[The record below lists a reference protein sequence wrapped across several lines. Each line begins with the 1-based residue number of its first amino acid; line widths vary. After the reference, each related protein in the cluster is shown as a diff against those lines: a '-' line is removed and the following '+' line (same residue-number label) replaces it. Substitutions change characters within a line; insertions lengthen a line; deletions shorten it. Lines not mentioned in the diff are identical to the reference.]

1 LRTDNAPLLL
11 GWRTTTREDRKE
23 EERDAIED
31 LMRTHGYD
39 QKEAEAAYHLSRARG
54 LIGEKHTDEAEV
66 EGAVE
71 GAVGAVSF
79 PRIYAQTFLMSSVF
93 PHFDALESLLTK
105 KVLARQYPEGRG
117 RRR

>member
-1 LRTDNAPLLL
+1 M
-11 GWRTTTREDRKE
+11 E

-39 QKEAEAAYHLSRARG
+39 QKEVEAAYHLSRARG
-54 LIGEKHTDEAEV
+54 LIGEKHTDEAEA
-66 EGAVE
+66 EVE
-71 GAVGAVSF
+71 GAVGAVGF